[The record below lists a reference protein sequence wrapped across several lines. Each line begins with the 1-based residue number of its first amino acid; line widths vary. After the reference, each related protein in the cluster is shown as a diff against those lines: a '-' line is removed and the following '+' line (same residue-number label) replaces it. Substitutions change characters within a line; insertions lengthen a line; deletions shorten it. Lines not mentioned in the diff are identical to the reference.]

1 MVTKHTPHK
10 FAKNTKTR
18 TEIADYMTT
27 SIISVEPD
35 TTIFDT
41 TKLLT
46 EKHVG
51 SVLIE
56 KDGDYI
62 GIVTETDLSRK
73 VLGKGLDAKTTIVS
87 EIMTPQPLIT
97 LDCHQPVTEANNFMA
112 KNKVRH
118 LPVTED
124 DKIVGIISVRDLVA
138 FFANPRFR

>member
-41 TKLLT
+41 AKLLT

>member
-1 MVTKHTPHK
+1 
-10 FAKNTKTR
+10 
-18 TEIADYMTT
+18 MTT

-41 TKLLT
+41 AKLLT

>member
-41 TKLLT
+41 AKLLT

-112 KNKVRH
+112 KKSSTPSCHRRRQNC
-118 LPVTED
+118 
-124 DKIVGIISVRDLVA
+124 RDN
-138 FFANPRFR
+138 FG

>member
-41 TKLLT
+41 AKLLT

-124 DKIVGIISVRDLVA
+124 DKIVGRISVRDLVA

>member
-41 TKLLT
+41 PKLLT
-46 EKHVG
+46 EKNIG

-56 KDGDYI
+56 KIGDYI

>member
-41 TKLLT
+41 AKLLT

-51 SVLIE
+51 SVLL
-56 KDGDYI
+56 KKM
-62 GIVTETDLSRK
+62 VTT
-73 VLGKGLDAKTTIVS
+73 LGS
-87 EIMTPQPLIT
+87 
-97 LDCHQPVTEANNFMA
+97 
-112 KNKVRH
+112 
-118 LPVTED
+118 
-124 DKIVGIISVRDLVA
+124 
-138 FFANPRFR
+138 

>member
-1 MVTKHTPHK
+1 MK
-10 FAKNTKTR
+10 
-18 TEIADYMTT
+18 
-27 SIISVEPD
+27 
-35 TTIFDT
+35 
-41 TKLLT
+41 
-46 EKHVG
+46 
-51 SVLIE
+51 
-56 KDGDYI
+56 
-62 GIVTETDLSRK
+62 ETDLSRK